1 MPKAPQPAGTI
12 RVMRRFPVKGM
23 AGEKLGEVFVSFA
36 GLVGDRVYAYF
47 DPQNKTDFPWMTPRI
62 WAKML
67 LLKPKFVEPA
77 VAHADRPSP
86 KNYRVEITTPKGS
99 VFDIGDQ
106 NLLKYMEQQF
116 GRPII
121 LRFSERSMHDSRPV
135 SIFGHKTLEALSTE
149 TGMKLD
155 PQRFRM
161 NFEVDWAKGGAF
173 FEDELIGK
181 QIRIGEKLTLMVA
194 KKNMRCKVITSG
206 SGHGGSVA
214 GNSASGGRQTRK
226 LCGNLRDGIAR
237 RNCSARRS
245 CFYRLVVVDD

>member
-47 DPQNKTDFPWMTPRI
+47 DPQCKNDFPWMTPRL

-116 GRPII
+116 GRPVI
-121 LRFSERSMHDSRPV
+121 LRFSERCMHDARPI

-155 PQRFRM
+155 AQRFRM
-161 NFEVDWAKGGAF
+161 NFEIDWTKGGAF
-173 FEDELIGK
+173 FENDLVGK
-181 QIRIGEKLTLMVA
+181 HIRIGENVTLYVSKLDV
-194 KKNMRCKVITSG
+194 RCKVIGLDPDTAES
-206 SGHGGSVA
+206 SPEVLQVVADKHNGSVGIYA
-214 GNSASGGRQTRK
+214 TV
-226 LCGNLRDGIAR
+226 LREGIVR
-237 RNCSARRS
+237 RGDAVFIEEPS
-245 CFYRLVVVDD
+245 

>member
-1 MPKAPQPAGTI
+1 MPKAPQPAGAI

-135 SIFGHKTLEALSTE
+135 SIFGHKTLDALSTE
-149 TGMKLD
+149 AGMKLD
-155 PQRFRM
+155 AQRFRM

-194 KKNMRCKVITSG
+194 KKNMRCKVITLDPDTAEASPEIFKI
-206 SGHGGSVA
+206 VA
-214 GNSASGGRQTRK
+214 DKHESCVGIYATV
-226 LCGNLRDGIAR
+226 LCEGIVR
-237 RNCSARRS
+237 RGDPV
-245 CFYRLVVVDD
+245 FID